1 MKIRDD
7 RKEITI
13 FLNSSEQYKG
23 QILYKLLIDK
33 FIEIGVTG
41 CTILKSNSGYGTNL
55 KVKFSDDFMSTL
67 ISKESTIVL
76 TIIESENKTEEIIK
90 ILDTYMGDGLVT
102 IKNVDYIRYTKS
114 VVTKEDIKLAD
125 STQ

>member
-76 TIIESENKTEEIIK
+76 TIIESETKTEEMIK

-125 STQ
+125 NTQ